1 MSNNINERIEK
12 LYQAVS
18 KEEKNFVSSLNKAL
32 GFYLVIIIILA
43 SYTVF
48 LNIKI
53 KELATPSNLAIA
65 LNTKIKDTIPFFTKQ
80 IKEQMKPG
88 AKQLADKTIESIH
101 ALIPKSTEFAKTQID
116 FYLNDIMSQVENKH
130 LGVLQK
136 IFESSV
142 DEAMKDKDIV
152 QDKNLGKALAAQ
164 ITAKIDDELK
174 NVINNEMLDS
184 IDKLRMDIES
194 LRAKPVKLMTKNE
207 YAERSFLVYWLYL
220 VNNAQPGESNFADVL
235 NTLTRASENICNK
248 ASSVVADIEVNTAT
262 SAAEAVAPKAKKSV
276 VH

>member
-1 MSNNINERIEK
+1 MSNNVNERIEK

-18 KEEKNFVSSLNKAL
+18 KEEKNFTSSLNKAL

-53 KELATPSNLAIA
+53 KELATPTNLAIA
-65 LNTKIKDTIPFFTKQ
+65 LNTKIKDAIPMFTRK

-88 AKQLADKTIESIH
+88 AKQLADKTIESVH
-101 ALIPKSTEFAKTQID
+101 ALIPKSTEFVKSQIEFYVNDVMTQI
-116 FYLNDIMSQVENKH
+116 ENKH
-130 LGVLQK
+130 LVELQN
-136 IFESSV
+136 IFESTV
-142 DEAMKDKDIV
+142 DEAMKNKDIV
-152 QDKNLGKALAAQ
+152 QDKTLGKLLATQ

-184 IDKLRMDIES
+184 IDKLRNDIES
-194 LRAKPVKLMTKNE
+194 LRSKPVKLMTKNE

-220 VNNAQPGESNFADVL
+220 VNNTKTGESNFADVL
-235 NTLTRASENICNK
+235 NIMTRASENFCNK
-248 ASSVVADIEVNTAT
+248 ASNIVADVEVNAAT
-262 SAAEAVAPKAKKSV
+262 DAAAAAPKAKKPAV
-276 VH
+276 Q

>member
-1 MSNNINERIEK
+1 MSNNVNERIEK

-18 KEEKNFVSSLNKAL
+18 KEEKNFTSSLNKAL

-53 KELATPSNLAIA
+53 KELATPTNLAIA
-65 LNTKIKDTIPFFTKQ
+65 LNTKIKDAIPMFTRK

-88 AKQLADKTIESIH
+88 AKQLADKTIESVH
-101 ALIPKSTEFAKTQID
+101 ALIPKSTEFVKSQIEFYVNDVMTQI
-116 FYLNDIMSQVENKH
+116 ENKH
-130 LGVLQK
+130 LVELQN
-136 IFESSV
+136 IFESTV
-142 DEAMKDKDIV
+142 DEAMKNKDIV
-152 QDKNLGKALAAQ
+152 QDKTLGKLLATQ

-184 IDKLRMDIES
+184 IDKLRNDIES
-194 LRAKPVKLMTKNE
+194 LRSKPVKLMTKNE

-220 VNNAQPGESNFADVL
+220 VNNTKTGESNFADVL
-235 NTLTRASENICNK
+235 NIMTRASENFCNK
-248 ASSVVADIEVNTAT
+248 ASNIVADIEVNAATDAATA
-262 SAAEAVAPKAKKSV
+262 APKTKKPAV
-276 VH
+276 Q

>member
-18 KEEKNFVSSLNKAL
+18 KEEKNFTSSLNKAL

-53 KELATPSNLAIA
+53 KELATPTNLAIA
-65 LNTKIKDTIPFFTKQ
+65 LNTRVKDAIPLFTKK

-88 AKQLADKTIESIH
+88 AKQLADKTIESVH
-101 ALIPKSTEFAKTQID
+101 ALIPKSAEFAKSQIE
-116 FYLNDIMSQVENKH
+116 FYVNDIMTQIENKH
-130 LGVLQK
+130 MVTLQK

-142 DEAMKDKDIV
+142 DEAMKNKDIV
-152 QDKNLGKALAAQ
+152 QDKNLGKALASQ
-164 ITAKIDDELK
+164 ITLKIDDELK
-174 NVINNEMLDS
+174 NVINNEMLDA
-184 IDKLRMDIES
+184 IDKLRTDIEN
-194 LRAKPVKLMTKNE
+194 LRSKPVKTMTKNE

-220 VNNAQPGESNFADVL
+220 VNNVKTGESSFAD
-235 NTLTRASENICNK
+235 TLSILTHASENFCNK
-248 ASSVVADIEVNTAT
+248 ASNIVADIEV
-262 SAAEAVAPKAKKSV
+262 SAATAATDAAAPKAKPATK
-276 VH
+276 

>member
-1 MSNNINERIEK
+1 MSNNVNERIEK

-18 KEEKNFVSSLNKAL
+18 KEEKNFTSSLNKAL

-53 KELATPSNLAIA
+53 KELATPTNLAIA
-65 LNTKIKDTIPFFTKQ
+65 LNTKIKDAIPMFTRK

-88 AKQLADKTIESIH
+88 AKQLADKTIESVH
-101 ALIPKSTEFAKTQID
+101 ALIPKSTEFVKSQIEFYVNDVMTQI
-116 FYLNDIMSQVENKH
+116 ENKH
-130 LGVLQK
+130 LVDLQN
-136 IFESSV
+136 IFESTV
-142 DEAMKDKDIV
+142 DEAMKNKDIV
-152 QDKNLGKALAAQ
+152 QDKTLGKLLATQ

-184 IDKLRMDIES
+184 IDKLRNDIES
-194 LRAKPVKLMTKNE
+194 LRSKPVKLMTKNE

-220 VNNAQPGESNFADVL
+220 VNNTKTGESNFADVL
-235 NTLTRASENICNK
+235 NIMTRASENFCNK
-248 ASSVVADIEVNTAT
+248 ASNIVADVEVNAAT
-262 SAAEAVAPKAKKSV
+262 DAAAAAPKAKKPAV
-276 VH
+276 Q

>member
-18 KEEKNFVSSLNKAL
+18 KEEKNFTSSLNKAL

-53 KELATPSNLAIA
+53 KELATPTNLAIA
-65 LNTKIKDTIPFFTKQ
+65 LNTRVKDAIPLFTKK

-88 AKQLADKTIESIH
+88 AKQLADKTIESVH
-101 ALIPKSTEFAKTQID
+101 ALIPKSAEFAKSQIE
-116 FYLNDIMSQVENKH
+116 FYVNDIMTQIENKH
-130 LGVLQK
+130 MVTLQK

-142 DEAMKDKDIV
+142 DEAMKNKDIV
-152 QDKNLGKALAAQ
+152 QDKNLGKALASQ
-164 ITAKIDDELK
+164 ITLKIDDELK
-174 NVINNEMLDS
+174 NVINNEMLDA
-184 IDKLRMDIES
+184 IDKLRTDIEN
-194 LRAKPVKLMTKNE
+194 LRSKPVKTMTKNE

-220 VNNAQPGESNFADVL
+220 VNNVKTGESSFAD
-235 NTLTRASENICNK
+235 TLSILTHASENFCNK
-248 ASSVVADIEVNTAT
+248 ASNIVADIEV
-262 SAAEAVAPKAKKSV
+262 SAATAATDAAAPKAKPAAK
-276 VH
+276 